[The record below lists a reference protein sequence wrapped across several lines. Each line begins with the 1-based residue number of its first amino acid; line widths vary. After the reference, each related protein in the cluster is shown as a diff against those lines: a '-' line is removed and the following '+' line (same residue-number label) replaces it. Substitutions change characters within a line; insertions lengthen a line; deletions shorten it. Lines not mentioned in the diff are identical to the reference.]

1 MDTEFY
7 AFEHNHRQWELKSTL
22 LFMMTSVLKSRTE
35 TGFESNSAGYDE
47 DVNVYL
53 AGLLAAYLDPAY
65 TQWSTPLISPFD
77 TDVATMARSADERRR
92 YWIYKA
98 NADHLM
104 LMLGIFEPE
113 SPAAPLPSPPAGAP
127 GSPGAP
133 SPTPPPAVSIP
144 NLPPGRTRMYV
155 GRGETYYELAAS
167 YGRGLARRPTAA
179 VEVLEKLAGGFE
191 GYVTILNHLRSH
203 YFNLIERMHR
213 RDMDAIQEAID
224 DQAVASE
231 FKAKVDQLL
240 DLYSAWRESRD
251 PALIAAM
258 RQAVAA
264 IRQID
269 PGFQFE
275 LPA

>member
-35 TGFESNSAGYDE
+35 TGFESTTLGDE

-65 TQWSTPLISPFD
+65 TQWSSPLISPFD
-77 TDVATMARSADERRR
+77 TDIATMARSADERRR
-92 YWIYKA
+92 YWIYKV

-113 SPAAPLPSPPAGAP
+113 APPVAPSSSAAPTATPPAAPVPHVPL
-127 GSPGAP
+127 
-133 SPTPPPAVSIP
+133 
-144 NLPPGRTRMYV
+144 GRSRMYV

-167 YGRGLARRPTAA
+167 YGRALTRRQTAS
-179 VEVLEKLAGGFE
+179 VLVLEKLSGGFE
-191 GYVTILNHLRSH
+191 GYVTILNHVRSH
-203 YFNLIERMHR
+203 YFNLIERMNR
-213 RDMDAIQEAID
+213 REMDAIQHGIRE
-224 DQAVASE
+224 QATASE
-231 FKAKVDQLL
+231 FKTKVDHLL
-240 DLYSAWRESRD
+240 DLYSAWRESGD
-251 PALIAAM
+251 PALITAM
-258 RQAVAA
+258 REQVAA

-269 PGFQFE
+269 PAFQFD
-275 LPA
+275 LPS

>member
-7 AFEHNHRQWELKSTL
+7 AFERGHRQWELKSTL

-35 TGFESNSAGYDE
+35 TGLESNAGGYDE

-65 TQWSTPLISPFD
+65 TQWSSPLISPFD
-77 TDVATMARSADERRR
+77 TDIATMARSADERRR
-92 YWIYKA
+92 YWIYKV

-113 SPAAPLPSPPAGAP
+113 SPPASATPATTPSPA
-127 GSPGAP
+127 
-133 SPTPPPAVSIP
+133 PPA
-144 NLPPGRTRMYV
+144 PPATHWPLGHARMYV

-167 YGRGLARRPTAA
+167 YGRALTRRQTAA
-179 VEVLEKLAGGFE
+179 IQVLEKLSGGFE

-203 YFNLIERMHR
+203 YFNLIERMNVR
-213 RDMDAIQEAID
+213 EMDAIQHGIRE
-224 DQAVASE
+224 QATASE
-231 FKAKVDQLL
+231 FKTKVDQLL
-240 DLYSAWRESRD
+240 DLYSAWRESGN
-251 PALIAAM
+251 PALITAM
-258 RQAVAA
+258 REQVAA

-275 LPA
+275 LPS

>member
-7 AFEHNHRQWELKSTL
+7 AFEHSHRQWELKSTL

-65 TQWSTPLISPFD
+65 TQWSSPLISPFD
-77 TDVATMARSADERRR
+77 TDVATMVRSADERRR

-113 SPAAPLPSPPAGAP
+113 AP
-127 GSPGAP
+127 GSPLPPPGPPSAP
-133 SPTPPPAVSIP
+133 PPPAPPPPATVSVP
-144 NLPPGRTRMYV
+144 GLPPGRSRIYV

-167 YGRGLARRPTAA
+167 YARGLSRRPTAA
-179 VEVLEKLAGGFE
+179 IEVLEKLAGGFA

-213 RDMDAIQEAID
+213 RDMDAIQQAID
-224 DQAVASE
+224 DQAAAND

-251 PALIAAM
+251 PALITAM

-269 PGFQFE
+269 PGFTFD